1 MRVHVRVA
9 VGGWVLGA
17 RRLTDW
23 ALRQLAAGE
32 DVECL
37 AQAPRGAC
45 VEVHGGAELA
55 ACEPLIRG
63 ENTESDED
71 EIRLLCTIVPQQEI
85 GKSPSVR
92 PFFAPE
98 SPA

>member
-23 ALRQLAAGE
+23 ALRELAAGE

-45 VEVHGGAELA
+45 VEFHGGAELA
-55 ACEPLIRG
+55 ASRRRIPG
-63 ENTESDED
+63 
-71 EIRLLCTIVPQQEI
+71 
-85 GKSPSVR
+85 
-92 PFFAPE
+92 
-98 SPA
+98 